1 MNWWKYGKQGN
12 EEGKLNSL
20 HALIL
25 FVTKFGSIFK
35 HGCSL
40 RVLLWYINVHI
51 FPSHFMTFLSDLS
64 AWQLKSAH
72 STAFSQ
78 PCLLFVLLAGYSI
91 IRCKN
96 HHSLGY
102 LMMFVSVHLGESGR
116 SLLQPQQ
123 ETGEP
128 RGCAVWDG
136 TVQNLKRE
144 KSKAKQETG
153 YMNTVC
159 QAQFTKKGHYQRSC
173 QQTILCMDTNY
184 YANYLP

>member
-1 MNWWKYGKQGN
+1 MQDIEESLSIRGRRSEKEQNVKAKKNAREGGEKKKMNWWKYGKQGN

-116 SLLQPQQ
+116 SLL
-123 ETGEP
+123 
-128 RGCAVWDG
+128 
-136 TVQNLKRE
+136 
-144 KSKAKQETG
+144 
-153 YMNTVC
+153 
-159 QAQFTKKGHYQRSC
+159 
-173 QQTILCMDTNY
+173 
-184 YANYLP
+184 